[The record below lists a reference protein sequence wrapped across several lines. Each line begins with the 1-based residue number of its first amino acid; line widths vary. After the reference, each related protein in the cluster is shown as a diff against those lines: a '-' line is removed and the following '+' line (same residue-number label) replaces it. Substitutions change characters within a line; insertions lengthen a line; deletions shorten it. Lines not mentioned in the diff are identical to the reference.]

1 MKDRSV
7 DVSLTNKGSSTSQ
20 AYYRGLPYGAPTVE
34 VTNASAY
41 RRKRVPAGGKAK
53 PEVEKPFYNLTIT
66 TNYPRGR
73 WVSGVR
79 NFSSY
84 ERSGNLSSAYA
95 GYPGTFQGGLP
106 YPHAPPG
113 GIPEFWPSS
122 VPGWNPDLL
131 SQAEVRAMNKLR
143 DVSGQTDFDAG
154 LFYMERRETSRMFM
168 QAMQGMSRLAQAIA
182 RKDYEASARILR
194 DAFAIPATAGGERA
208 RQRRLER
215 WLRKEVSKTPS
226 LAKRVWSSL
235 EDLVLGYNLGLSPL
249 LSDLDSA
256 YKALVYGDLTVKTV
270 VKSHGTVSRVR
281 NDMQE
286 TKLGLGTQTST
297 LSEVSKYVVTLKAIP
312 RQTVRAKLSAL
323 GLGSAPRLVWNA
335 TRLTFM
341 IDYWIAMGPFLSA
354 LDIPL
359 EFEFYQGSRSLR
371 NRRVVTT
378 SVKSPVGEVRGD
390 YSLVFLERKVYG
402 SFPVPI
408 PPLSFR
414 QKDFTGKQLVNS
426 GLIYLK
432 SFRSLVGR

>member
-7 DVSLTNKGSSTSQ
+7 DVSLTNMGSETSQ
-20 AYYRGLPYGAPTVE
+20 TFRRGVPYGAPTTSVA
-34 VTNASAY
+34 NATAY
-41 RRKRVPAGGKAK
+41 RRKRVPTGGKAR

-66 TNYPRGR
+66 TNYPRGK
-73 WVSGVR
+73 WVSGR
-79 NFSSY
+79 NGDYHY
-84 ERSGNLSSAYA
+84 ERSGNLSAAYA

-106 YPHAPPG
+106 YPHKPPG
-113 GIPEFWPSS
+113 GIPEFWPST

-154 LFYMERRETSRMFM
+154 LFFMERRETSRMFM
-168 QAMQGMSRLAQAIA
+168 QAMQGMSQLARAIE

-194 DAFAIPATAGGERA
+194 DAFAISATAGSERA

-215 WLRKEVSKTPS
+215 WLRKEISKTPS
-226 LAKRVWSSL
+226 IAKRVWNSL

-256 YKALVYGDLTVKTV
+256 YKALVYGDLTVKTL

-281 NDMQE
+281 NDVQE
-286 TKLGLGTQTST
+286 TPLGLGTQTTT
-297 LSEVSKYVVTLKAIP
+297 LSEVAKYVVTLKAIP
-312 RQTVRAKLSAL
+312 RQDVRAKLSAL
-323 GLGSAPRLVWNA
+323 GLGSPPRLFWNA

-341 IDYWIAMGPFLSA
+341 VDYWISMGAFLSA

-378 SVKSPVGEVRGD
+378 SVKSPAGEVRGD